1 MATVENAAFDIVFTD
16 VDGTLLDAEHR
27 VLAQSCSVIQG
38 LAPLDIPFV
47 LVSARMPEGLYT
59 IQNEIGF
66 TGPLVCYSGAYV
78 LDVQGNELLS
88 KPIALDVALDL
99 KAFLDTELP
108 EVCCS
113 EYGFHTWACD
123 DDTDPRIMNEERIT
137 TLKATRAPLSEAFDE
152 QGIHKF
158 LLMGD
163 PDQIAAA
170 QERISTAYSNLTAVR
185 SSETLCEIMRGDVTK
200 SEGVHVLCDYL
211 GVDIERAIA
220 FGDGRNDI
228 DMLRAVPRSYAMAN
242 APAEVKDSA
251 AGVTELSNDQNGLA
265 VQLEQL
271 LGMR

>member
-1 MATVENAAFDIVFTD
+1 MATDHVAAFDIVFTD
-16 VDGTLLDAEHR
+16 VDGTLLDAVHR
-27 VLAQSCSVIQG
+27 VIACSRPVIQG
-38 LAPLDIPFV
+38 LAPLGIPFV

-66 TGPLVCYSGAYV
+66 KGPLVCYSGAYV
-78 LDVQGNELLS
+78 LDDQGNELLS
-88 KPIALDVALDL
+88 KPIALDEALDF
-99 KAFLDTELP
+99 KSFLDAELP
-108 EVCCS
+108 DICCS

-152 QGIHKF
+152 RGIHKF

-170 QERISTAYSNLTAVR
+170 QERISAAYSNLTAVR
-185 SSETLCEIMRGDVTK
+185 SSETLCEVMRGDVTK
-200 SEGVHVLCDYL
+200 SEGVHVVCDHL
-211 GVDIERAIA
+211 GFDIDRAIA

-242 APAEVKDSA
+242 APAEVKSSA
-251 AGVTELSNDQNGLA
+251 AGVTELTNDQNGLA
-265 VQLEQL
+265 MQLQKL
-271 LGMR
+271 LGER

>member
-1 MATVENAAFDIVFTD
+1 MATVKNAAFDIVFTD

-27 VLAQSCSVIQG
+27 VIAQSCSVIQG

-88 KPIALDVALDL
+88 KPIALDEALDL
-99 KAFLDTELP
+99 KAFLDTDLP

-163 PDQIAAA
+163 PGQIAAA

>member
-1 MATVENAAFDIVFTD
+1 
-16 VDGTLLDAEHR
+16 
-27 VLAQSCSVIQG
+27 
-38 LAPLDIPFV
+38 
-47 LVSARMPEGLYT
+47 MPEGLYT

-78 LDVQGNELLS
+78 DVRSGQAA
-88 KPIALDVALDL
+88 KQAIALDEPTDL
-99 KAFLDTELP
+99 KAFLDSELP

-113 EYGFHTWACD
+113 EYGIHTWACD

-137 TLKATRAPLSEAFDE
+137 TLKATCAPLSEAFDE

-163 PDQIAAA
+163 PGQIAAA
-170 QERISTAYSNLTAVR
+170 QERVSTAYSNLTAVR

-242 APAEVKDSA
+242 APAE
-251 AGVTELSNDQNGLA
+251 G
-265 VQLEQL
+265 
-271 LGMR
+271 